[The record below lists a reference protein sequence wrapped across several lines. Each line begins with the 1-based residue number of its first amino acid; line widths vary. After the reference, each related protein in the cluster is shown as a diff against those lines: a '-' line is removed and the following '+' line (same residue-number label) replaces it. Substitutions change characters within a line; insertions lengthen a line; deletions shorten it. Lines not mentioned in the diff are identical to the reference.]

1 MGRRS
6 FFAAEK
12 SSERKNYRNM
22 KRSQV
27 REAAFM
33 LVFERMFRDDTLEDI
48 IESAKE
54 ADEYDF
60 NEDVIKLFCST
71 MEKAEEIDGIISE
84 FSEKRR
90 IERIGKVNLAI
101 LRIAV
106 YECMFD
112 ELVPVNVAIS
122 EAVQLSRKYAF
133 ENDTQF
139 INGVLGSLSR
149 SGKLPEKNNEA
160 AK

>member
-1 MGRRS
+1 
-6 FFAAEK
+6 
-12 SSERKNYRNM
+12 M

-60 NEDVIKLFCST
+60 NEDAIKLFSGT
-71 MEKAEEIDGIISE
+71 VEKAEEIDGIISE

-149 SGKLPEKNNEA
+149 SGKLPEKNTEA